1 MKKINFLFL
10 LSFVLILSSCQTNT
24 PTNVVNVIDYI
35 TYFKDPKTG
44 ICFASINS
52 NSYAGQQVVSIT
64 TVPCEKVSQFLK

>member
-1 MKKINFLFL
+1 MKKTNFFL
-10 LSFVLILSSCQTNT
+10 LLFVLILSSCQINT
-24 PTNVVNVIDYI
+24 PTDVGNVIGSI

-52 NSYAGQQVVSIT
+52 NSYAAQQVVSIT